1 MIRLNIGFGLFILL
15 VTITF
20 SGTAFALPGGNLL
33 SKEASPYLQLHASDP
48 VHWRAWGKEAFA
60 EAKRLKRP
68 IMLSIGYTACHWCHV
83 MQRESFADPETAQLI
98 NQLYVPVLIDREE
111 YPDVDSTF
119 QWQAVQMDL
128 PSGWPLT
135 LFLTPE
141 GQPFFGGTYY
151 PHDKKYGMMSFRSL
165 LNRVRQVYAED
176 SLGITEFAR
185 NAAQTFAKLNR
196 PQPGEITQQHQN
208 SAINTLMEEND
219 SLAGGFGS
227 APKHPQ
233 WVALTMLWRAHIDTG
248 RNDLGKT
255 VLDSLHHMINGALY
269 DHVGGGFYR
278 YAVDPLWRT
287 PHFEKMIDVNAG
299 ILLLMTEVWRET
311 RDPILEKSIRGTV
324 KFIQSELRLPLGA
337 FASSLDADSI
347 GPDGHEEE
355 GNFYIWSE
363 NQLKKILGPKATN
376 FLKAFRLAPV
386 ERKTIDD
393 TNDRGVLYRN
403 SDAVEDDSLA
413 ILFKARAVR
422 HRPRR
427 DDKILSDGNGMLID
441 ALAKAA
447 MALNEPKWL
456 KVASQAFDAS
466 KQALSSGKGRLHQ
479 SAIHSGQEVIQGPL
493 ATADGIATMA
503 HAAITLYE
511 ATGDGTYLETA
522 EAWADIG
529 IRFHLDP
536 ADHAFFAGADTAAT
550 TLRMK
555 SVIDD
560 PNPSTNARM
569 IQLLARLYYFSG
581 QETRRRQAERT
592 LLAIG
597 AIARE
602 PQIGIAGLLNA
613 ANFFGEAIQ
622 IVIIGKRENTE
633 TKKLHAGLM
642 ARSIP
647 DQVLEIVS
655 PGTRLPKSHPA
666 YYKKQIDG
674 RPTAYV
680 CRGTVCSLPA
690 TDRTSFDDRL
700 LLMRRNPKK

>member
-1 MIRLNIGFGLFILL
+1 MIRLNFGFGLFILL
-15 VTITF
+15 VAITF
-20 SGTAFALPGGNLL
+20 NGTTFALPGGNLL

-48 VHWRAWGKEAFA
+48 VHWRPWGKEAFA

-83 MQRESFADPETAQLI
+83 MQRESFTDPETAQLI
-98 NQLYVPVLIDREE
+98 NRLYVPVLIDREE
-111 YPDVDSTF
+111 HPDVDSTF
-119 QWQAVQMDL
+119 QWQAVHMDL

-135 LFLTPE
+135 MFLTPE
-141 GQPFFGGTYY
+141 GRPFFGGTYY
-151 PHDKKYGMMSFRSL
+151 PYDKKYGMMSFRSL
-165 LNRVRQVYAED
+165 LNRVQQVYAKD
-176 SLGITEFAR
+176 PLGITEFAR

-196 PQPGEITQQHQN
+196 PHPGEITQQHQN
-208 SAINTLMEEND
+208 SEIDALMAEND
-219 SLAGGFGS
+219 ALAGGFGD

-233 WVALTMLWRAHIDTG
+233 WVALRLLWRAHIDTG
-248 RNDLGKT
+248 RKDAGKA
-255 VLDSLHHMINGALY
+255 VLNSLHHMINGALY

-299 ILLLMTEVWRET
+299 LLLLMTEVWRET
-311 RDPILEKSIRGTV
+311 RDPHLEKSIRGTV
-324 KFIQSELRLPLGA
+324 KFIQSELRLPSGA

-347 GPDGHEEE
+347 GPDGREEE

-363 NQLKKILGPKATN
+363 NQLKKSLGPNATN
-376 FLKAFRLAPV
+376 FLRAFSLAPV
-386 ERKTIDD
+386 ERKTIENA
-393 TNDRGVLYRN
+393 NDQGVLYRQ
-403 SDAVEDDSLA
+403 SDAVVDESLA
-413 ILFKARAVR
+413 ILLKARAAR

-456 KVASQAFDAS
+456 DVARQAFNAS
-466 KQALSSGKGRLHQ
+466 KRALSSAKGRLHQ
-479 SAIHSGQEVIQGPL
+479 SAVHRGKEALRGPL

-511 ATGDGTYLETA
+511 ATGEGTYLETA
-522 EAWADIG
+522 EIWADMG
-529 IRFHLDP
+529 IRFHLDL
-536 ADHAFFAGADTAAT
+536 ADQAFYTGTDAAAT

-581 QETRRRQAERT
+581 QETRRKQAERT

-602 PQIGIAGLLNA
+602 PQIGISGLLNA
-613 ANFFGEAIQ
+613 AHFFGEAIQ
-622 IVIIGKRENTE
+622 VVIIGNRENTK
-633 TKKLHAGLM
+633 TQNLLMGLM

-647 DQVLEIVS
+647 EQVLEIVP

-666 YYKKQIDG
+666 HYKKQIDG
-674 RPTAYV
+674 LPTAYV

-690 TDRTSFDDRL
+690 TDRAAFDDRL
-700 LLMRRNPKK
+700 LLMRRNPTK